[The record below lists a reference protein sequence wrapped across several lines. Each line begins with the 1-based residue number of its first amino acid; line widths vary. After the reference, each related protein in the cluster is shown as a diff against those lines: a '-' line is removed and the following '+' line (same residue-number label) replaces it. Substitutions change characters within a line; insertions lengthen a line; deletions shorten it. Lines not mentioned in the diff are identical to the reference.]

1 VKYIVEDSSFVVA
14 LLDQTDSLHGF
25 ALDSFRLLLSQKN
38 NVRVII
44 PSTVFYETLFVLLK
58 NEVSYYSAKSKLVN
72 LMMIDSV
79 VNLAITETYILKLAK
94 HTEILIKNKKNKTRV
109 RSNDLLITSIA
120 CDQESSC
127 LLTSDVGMKEYDNIY
142 PNIFL
147 YNSPEGIESL
157 KNFISK

>member
-1 VKYIVEDSSFVVA
+1 
-14 LLDQTDSLHGF
+14 
-25 ALDSFRLLLSQKN
+25 
-38 NVRVII
+38 
-44 PSTVFYETLFVLLK
+44 
-58 NEVSYYSAKSKLVN
+58 
-72 LMMIDSV
+72 MIDSV